1 MASRLPFGRCASI
14 GLERSLSEF
23 YNILNAQADFR
34 LDSDSKEAEDFIL
47 IQELAQNA
55 ASVELTRE
63 RLVDGECKTDQD
75 RLDKFYPSFWRHDRS
90 RSSMANV
97 VHPYAPQLVSSEWV
111 TEMMPTPRL
120 VKMTFPSVFA

>member
-1 MASRLPFGRCASI
+1 MVSRSPFRRCASI
-14 GLERSLSEF
+14 GPERSLSEF

-75 RLDKFYPSFWRHDRS
+75 RLDKFYPS
-90 RSSMANV
+90 
-97 VHPYAPQLVSSEWV
+97 SSE
-111 TEMMPTPRL
+111 TR
-120 VKMTFPSVFA
+120 

>member
-1 MASRLPFGRCASI
+1 MASRSPFGRCASI

-55 ASVELTRE
+55 ASLELTRE
-63 RLVDGECKTDQD
+63 RLVEIPQEHGECKTDQD
-75 RLDKFYPSFWRHDRS
+75 RLDKFYPS
-90 RSSMANV
+90 SSK
-97 VHPYAPQLVSSEWV
+97 
-111 TEMMPTPRL
+111 TR
-120 VKMTFPSVFA
+120 